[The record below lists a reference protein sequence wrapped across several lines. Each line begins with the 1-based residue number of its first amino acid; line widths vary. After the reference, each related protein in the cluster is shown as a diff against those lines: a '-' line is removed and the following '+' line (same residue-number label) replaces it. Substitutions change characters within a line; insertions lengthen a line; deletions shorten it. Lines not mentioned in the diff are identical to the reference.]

1 MAMHMDRKSLV
12 TQSET
17 KNEERGSASALRE
30 FLASEA
36 AGGIIL
42 MVAAVIAMI
51 IANSSLA
58 DSYFQVLH
66 AQTGPVLSDKL
77 GPMTVHLWINDA
89 LMAVFFL
96 LVGLEIKREF
106 VDGRLVT
113 WQQRRLPFLAA
124 LGGMAAPALVFLA
137 VTAGSRDLA
146 QGWAIPAATDIAFAI
161 GVMALL
167 GSRVPTALKLFLTT
181 VAIVDDMGAVVIIAL
196 AYTASIKGSAL
207 LAAAAI
213 FGAMMAMNRAG
224 IRHLAPYLA
233 GFALLWFAVLV
244 SGVHATIAGVL
255 AAFTVPVVA
264 TPGKPDSPDSPL
276 HKLEHALHP
285 WSAFLIVPLFGFA
298 NAGISLSGFGIGTLL
313 EPLPLAIAA
322 GLFVG
327 KQIGIFSSIWLSVK
341 LGFAQRPRGSTW
353 VQVYGLAVLCGIG
366 FTMSLFIGMLAF
378 ASSPALIEEAK
389 LGVMSGSLLSGLLGY
404 LILRF
409 AKPSADAIVSEAAIE
424 REIAADGDVITIE
437 ARAPD

>member
-1 MAMHMDRKSLV
+1 MNNKPR
-12 TQSET
+12 TP
-17 KNEERGSASALRE
+17 SALRQ

-42 MVAAVIAMI
+42 MIVAVLAMTV
-51 IANSSLA
+51 ANGPFA
-58 DSYFQVLH
+58 ETYFHFLH
-66 AQTGPVLSDKL
+66 AQTGPELSNKL

-113 WQQRRLPFLAA
+113 WQQRRLPFIAA

-137 VTAGSRDLA
+137 VTSGSSRLA

-167 GSRVPTALKLFLTT
+167 GSRVPTSLKLFLTT

-196 AYTASIKGSAL
+196 AYTASIKGIAL

-224 IRHLAPYLA
+224 VRHLAPYLV
-233 GFALLWFAVLV
+233 GFILLWYAVLV
-244 SGVHATIAGVL
+244 SGVHATIAGVV
-255 AAFTVPVVA
+255 AAFTIPVVA
-264 TPGKPDSPDSPL
+264 TPGQPDSPDSPL

-298 NAGISLSGFGIGTLL
+298 NAGISLTGFGFDILL
-313 EPLPLAIAA
+313 EPLPLAIAV

-327 KQIGIFSSIWLSVK
+327 KQVGIFSSIWLSVK
-341 LGFAQRPRGSTW
+341 LGVAHRPRGSTW

-378 ASSPALIEEAK
+378 ATSPALVEEAK
-389 LGVMSGSLLSGLLGY
+389 LGVMAGSLLSGLLGY

-409 AKPSADAIVSEAAIE
+409 AKPSANAKAEEAQIDQEISE
-424 REIAADGDVITIE
+424 DGDIIAIE
-437 ARAPD
+437 ARED

>member
-1 MAMHMDRKSLV
+1 MPKAASLKMRIM
-12 TQSET
+12 QS
-17 KNEERGSASALRE
+17 KPKPASAIRE
-30 FLASEA
+30 FLESEA
-36 AGGIIL
+36 AGGVIL
-42 MVAAVIAMI
+42 MIVAVLAMV
-51 IANSSLA
+51 IANSPLA
-58 DSYFQVLH
+58 EDYFHLLH
-66 AQTGPVLSDKL
+66 VQTGPVLSDKL

-113 WQQRRLPFLAA
+113 WQQRRLPFIAA
-124 LGGMAAPALVFLA
+124 LGGMAVPAAVFLA
-137 VTAGSRDLA
+137 VAAGSRDLA

-161 GVMALL
+161 GVMVLL

-196 AYTASIKGSAL
+196 AYTASIKGVAL

-213 FGAMMAMNRAG
+213 LGAMMTMNRAG
-224 IRHLAPYLA
+224 VRHLAPYLA
-233 GFALLWFAVLV
+233 GFVLLWFAVLV
-244 SGVHATIAGVL
+244 SGVHATVAGVL

-264 TPGKPDSPDSPL
+264 TPGQPDSPDSPL

-298 NAGISLSGFGIGTLL
+298 NAGISLAGFGFSTLL
-313 EPLPLAIAA
+313 EPLPLGIAA
-322 GLFVG
+322 GLFLG
-327 KQIGIFSSIWLSVK
+327 KQLGIFSSIWLSVK
-341 LGFAQRPRGSTW
+341 LGVAQRPRGSTW

-378 ASSPALIEEAK
+378 AGRPELIEEAK
-389 LGVMSGSLLSGLLGY
+389 LGVISGSLLSGLLGY
-404 LILRF
+404 LVLRF
-409 AKPSADAIVSEAAIE
+409 AKPSADGARAEAEIDLEIAEDGDVAAIE
-424 REIAADGDVITIE
+424 TRINA
-437 ARAPD
+437 